1 MRAWSRALCVALVV
15 LAAAC
20 TGSESSSET
29 ASVAEVR
36 IGLLAPLSGPDRAVG
51 ADSERGAQLA
61 ARFLSGEL
69 GEVSLAGMGPGGL
82 SRLGGPKVTIVSGN
96 TGSATGGDAAQG
108 AREANRLVTAER
120 VVGLVGAYHA
130 DVTSS
135 ASRRSERL
143 RVPFVN
149 GDASADFLTENG
161 LDWFFRTGP
170 TDQTLAE
177 SFFSALG
184 TVGGQGDR
192 QVQKVAILNVT
203 DRQGAI
209 AAELTKT
216 LAEQGG
222 YQVTEVATFT
232 PDQPDLAVPVNQLRG
247 AAPDAVFL
255 ITSAPDQTQR
265 ALRTFTRL
273 GYEPPGL
280 LAFGAGFFETPA
292 LQAAGGDSKGLLASA
307 GWSREVAARNPAAKP
322 VIELYEE
329 TYSSP
334 MSEVAAGSFT
344 AVLTLAKAMDDAGSI
359 QPDRVRT
366 ALLNLDI
373 PGRDTIM
380 PWNGVRFD
388 TTHQN
393 TGAAG
398 VVEQVDENDVLRVV
412 FPDELAQEPAKWPL
426 STARR

>member
-20 TGSESSSET
+20 TGSEPSSET
-29 ASVAEVR
+29 TSVDEVR
-36 IGLLAPLSGPDRAVG
+36 IGLLAPLSGPDKVVG

-61 ARFLSGEL
+61 ATLLSGEE
-69 GEVSLAGMGPGGL
+69 GEVSLAGIGPGGL

-96 TGSATGGDAAQG
+96 TGGDAAQG
-108 AREANRLVTAER
+108 AREANRLVVAER

-170 TDQTLAE
+170 TDRTLAE
-177 SFFSALG
+177 SFFSALSA
-184 TVGGQGDR
+184 VREAGDS
-192 QVQKVAILNVT
+192 QVEKIGILNV
-203 DRQGAI
+203 RNQRGEV
-209 AAELTKT
+209 AARLTRT
-216 LAEQGG
+216 LAGQGG
-222 YQVTEVATFT
+222 YQVTEVATFA
-232 PDQPDLAVPVNQLRG
+232 PDQKDLATAVERLRG

-255 ITSAPDQTQR
+255 ITSNADQTQG

-273 GYEPPGL
+273 GYDPPGL

-292 LQAAGGDSKGLLASA
+292 LQAAGDDSRGLLASA

-329 TYSSP
+329 TYGSP
-334 MSEVAAGSFT
+334 MTEVAAGSFT
-344 AVLTLAKAMDDAGSI
+344 AVLTLVKSMDDAGSI

-366 ALLNLDI
+366 ALLSLNI

-393 TGAAG
+393 TGAAS
-398 VVEQVDENDVLRVV
+398 VVEQIDDNDVLRVV

-426 STARR
+426 STARQ

>member
-1 MRAWSRALCVALVV
+1 MRGWLRALCAALVV

-20 TGSESSSET
+20 TGSEPSSEVT
-29 ASVAEVR
+29 KVDEVR
-36 IGLLAPLSGPDRAVG
+36 IGLLAPLTGPDKAAG
-51 ADSERGAQLA
+51 TDSERGAQLA
-61 ARFLSGEL
+61 AALLSGEE
-69 GEVSLAGMGPGGL
+69 GEVSLAGIGSGGL
-82 SRLGGPKVTIVSGN
+82 SRLGRPRVRVLSGN
-96 TGSATGGDAAQG
+96 TAGDPAEG
-108 AREANRLVTAER
+108 AREANRLVTGER

-130 DVTSS
+130 DVTSA

-170 TDQTLAE
+170 TDRTLAE
-177 SFFSALG
+177 SIFSTLSA
-184 TVGGQGDR
+184 VGDPEVKTIG
-192 QVQKVAILNVT
+192 ILNVRN
-203 DRQGAI
+203 RQGEVVAR
-209 AAELTKT
+209 LTRS
-216 LAEQGG
+216 LADQGG
-222 YQVTEVATFT
+222 YRVAEAASFGA
-232 PDQPDLAVPVNQLRG
+232 DQKDLPAAVGRLR
-247 AAPDAVFL
+247 AADPDAVFL
-255 ITSAPDQTQR
+255 ITSDAGQTQG
-265 ALRTFTRL
+265 ALRAFTQL
-273 GYEPPGL
+273 GYNPPGL
-280 LAFGAGFFETPA
+280 LAFGAGFSETAA

-329 TYSSP
+329 TYGAP

-359 QPDRVRT
+359 DPDRVRT

-398 VVEQVDENDVLRVV
+398 VVEQVGANDVLRVV
-412 FPDELAQEPAKWPL
+412 FPDELAQEPATWPL
-426 STARR
+426 SDARRQGG

>member
-20 TGSESSSET
+20 TGSEPSSET
-29 ASVAEVR
+29 TSVAEVR
-36 IGLLAPLSGPDRAVG
+36 IGLLAPLSGPDKAIG
-51 ADSERGAQLA
+51 TDSERGAQLA
-61 ARFLSGEL
+61 AAFLSGEE
-69 GEVSLAGMGPGGL
+69 GEVSLAGIGPGGL
-82 SRLGGPKVTIVSGN
+82 SRLGKPKVTIVSAN
-96 TGSATGGDAAQG
+96 TGSDAGGDEAQG

-130 DVTSS
+130 EVTSS

-170 TDQTLAE
+170 TDQTLTE
-177 SFFSALG
+177 SFFSTLA
-184 TVGGQGDR
+184 TVSGQPVEKIG
-192 QVQKVAILNVT
+192 ILNVT
-203 DRQGAI
+203 DKQGRN
-209 AAELTKT
+209 AAALTRT

-222 YQVTEVATFT
+222 YQVTQVATFA
-232 PDQPDLAVPVNQLRG
+232 PDQQDLAAPVTQLRA

-255 ITSAPDQTQR
+255 ITSNAGQTER
-265 ALRTFTRL
+265 ALAAFTRL

-280 LAFGAGFFETPA
+280 LAFGAGFIETPA
-292 LQAAGGDSKGLLASA
+292 LQAAGDESKGLLAST
-307 GWSREVAARNPAAKP
+307 GWSREVAARNPAAKS

-329 TYSSP
+329 TYGSP

-359 QPDRVRT
+359 EPDRVRT
-366 ALLNLDI
+366 ALLGLDI

-398 VVEQVDENDVLRVV
+398 VVEQVDGSDDLRVV
-412 FPDELAQEPAKWPL
+412 FPEELATEPAKWPL
-426 STARR
+426 STAR

>member
-1 MRAWSRALCVALVV
+1 MRGWSRALCAALVV

-20 TGSESSSET
+20 TGSEPSSEAT
-29 ASVAEVR
+29 KVDEVR
-36 IGLLAPLSGPDRAVG
+36 IGLLAPLSGADKAAG
-51 ADSERGAQLA
+51 TDSERGAQLA
-61 ARFLSGEL
+61 AALLSGEE
-69 GEVSLAGMGPGGL
+69 GEVSLAGIGSGGL
-82 SRLGGPKVTIVSGN
+82 SRLGRPRVRVISGN
-96 TGSATGGDAAQG
+96 TAGDEAEG

-120 VVGLVGAYHA
+120 VVGLVGAYNA

-170 TDQTLAE
+170 TDRTLTE
-177 SFFSALG
+177 SFFSTLSAIDPKVETIGILQ
-184 TVGGQGDR
+184 VRNQQGE
-192 QVQKVAILNVT
+192 VAA
-203 DRQGAI
+203 G
-209 AAELTKT
+209 LTRS
-216 LAEQGG
+216 LAGQGG
-222 YQVTEVATFT
+222 YRVAGSATFAA
-232 PDQPDLAVPVNQLRG
+232 DQKDLPAAVAKLRA

-255 ITSAPDQTQR
+255 ITSDAGQTQG
-265 ALRTFTRL
+265 ALRVFTQL
-273 GYEPPGL
+273 GYNPPGL
-280 LAFGAGFFETPA
+280 LAFGAGFPEAPA
-292 LQAAGGDSKGLLASA
+292 LQAAGGDSKGLMASA
-307 GWSREVAARNPAAKP
+307 SWSREVAARNPAAKP

-329 TYSSP
+329 TYGSP

-359 QPDRVRT
+359 EPDRVRT

-388 TTHQN
+388 ATHQN

-398 VVEQVDENDVLRVV
+398 VVEQVGDKDVLRVV
-412 FPDELAQEPAKWPL
+412 FPDELAQEPATWPL
-426 STARR
+426 ADAR

>member
-1 MRAWSRALCVALVV
+1 MRAWSRVLCVALVV
-15 LAAAC
+15 LAASC
-20 TGSESSSET
+20 TGSEPSSPAT
-29 ASVAEVR
+29 SVDEVR
-36 IGLLAPLSGPDRAVG
+36 IGLLAPLSGPDKAIG
-51 ADSERGAQLA
+51 TDSERGAQLA
-61 ARFLSGEL
+61 AALLSGED
-69 GEVSLAGMGPGGL
+69 EVSLAGIGSGGL
-82 SRLGGPKVTIVSGN
+82 SRLGRPKVSIVSAN
-96 TGSATGGDAAQG
+96 TGGDAAAG
-108 AREANRLVTAER
+108 ARAASELVTGKQVA
-120 VVGLVGAYHA
+120 GLVGAYHA
-130 DVTSS
+130 EVTSS
-135 ASRRSERL
+135 ASRRTERL
-143 RVPFVN
+143 GVPFVN

-170 TDQTLAE
+170 TDRTLAE

-184 TVGGQGDR
+184 AVGDPGDPK
-192 QVQKVAILNVT
+192 VQKIGILNVR
-203 DRQGAI
+203 DQQGEV
-209 AAELTKT
+209 AARLTRA
-216 LAEQGG
+216 LAVQGG
-222 YQVTEVATFT
+222 YQVAATATFAR
-232 PDQPDLAVPVNQLRG
+232 DQKDLATAVGKLRA

-255 ITSAPDQTQR
+255 IASDAGQTQG

-273 GYEPPGL
+273 GYAPPGL

-292 LQAAGGDSKGLLASA
+292 IQAAGSDSKGLLASA

-329 TYSSP
+329 TYGSP

-359 QPDRVRT
+359 EPDRVRT
-366 ALLNLDI
+366 ALLSLDI

-398 VVEQVDENDVLRVV
+398 VVEQVDDNDVLRVV
-412 FPDELAQEPAKWPL
+412 FPGELAQAPAKWPL
-426 STARR
+426 SAARQ

>member
-15 LAAAC
+15 LTAAC
-20 TGSESSSET
+20 TGSEPSSET
-29 ASVAEVR
+29 TSVAEVR
-36 IGLLAPLSGPDRAVG
+36 IGLLAPLSGPDKAIG
-51 ADSERGAQLA
+51 TDSERGAQLA
-61 ARFLSGEL
+61 AALLSGDE
-69 GEVSLAGMGPGGL
+69 GEVSLAGIGSGGL
-82 SRLGGPKVTIVSGN
+82 SRLGRPKVTIISGN
-96 TGSATGGDAAQG
+96 TGSDAGGDAAQG

-177 SFFSALG
+177 SFFSTLG
-184 TVGGQGDR
+184 TVSGPGNQP
-192 QVQKVAILNVT
+192 VQKIGILNVT
-203 DRQGAI
+203 DQQGKN
-209 AAELTKT
+209 AAELTRT

-222 YQVTEVATFT
+222 FQVIEVASFA
-232 PDQPDLAVPVNQLRG
+232 PDQRDLAAPVTQLRA

-255 ITSAPDQTQR
+255 ITSDAGQTER
-265 ALRTFTRL
+265 ALAAFTQL

-292 LQAAGGDSKGLLASA
+292 LQAAGDDSKGLLASA
-307 GWSREVAARNPAAKP
+307 GWSREVAARNTAAKP

-329 TYSSP
+329 TYGSP

-359 QPDRVRT
+359 EPDRVRT
-366 ALLNLDI
+366 ALLGLDI

-380 PWNGVRFD
+380 PWSGVRFD
-388 TTHQN
+388 ATHQN

-398 VVEQVDENDVLRVV
+398 VVEQVDGADALRVV

-426 STARR
+426 STAR